1 MDQHAL
7 RGRPQRILESHGQR
21 TNPHTPHLANR
32 PHHRMPQPRII
43 HQDHTDAENAS
54 PAKGTTPMGSMYNV
68 EKMIESIYLQL
79 EIICKTIGI
88 EPIPMPNDENYDIQ
102 AIQEQLDPD
111 A

>member
-1 MDQHAL
+1 
-7 RGRPQRILESHGQR
+7 
-21 TNPHTPHLANR
+21 
-32 PHHRMPQPRII
+32 
-43 HQDHTDAENAS
+43 
-54 PAKGTTPMGSMYNV
+54 MGSMYNV

-102 AIQEQLDPD
+102 AIQDQLDPD